1 MFWYFRALSSLTGY
15 SVGTH
20 HVEEHVA
27 SSIQIKENEMSSGDQ
42 DKNDGSPM
50 SKSSKPIGSAGMEGS
65 TDVYIYGVDAQE
77 QLVKT
82 DEMIR

>member
-1 MFWYFRALSSLTGY
+1 MRKQKNLVRLKVFFDVQGESELQGRLELGKQRLLESRCDIIFP
-15 SVGTH
+15 
-20 HVEEHVA
+20 
-27 SSIQIKENEMSSGDQ
+27 SSILG
-42 DKNDGSPM
+42 
-50 SKSSKPIGSAGMEGS
+50 KSSKPIGSAGMEGS

>member
-27 SSIQIKENEMSSGDQ
+27 SSIQIKENEMSSGD
-42 DKNDGSPM
+42 DGSTM
-50 SKSSKPIGSAGMEGS
+50 SKSFKPIGSAGMEGS